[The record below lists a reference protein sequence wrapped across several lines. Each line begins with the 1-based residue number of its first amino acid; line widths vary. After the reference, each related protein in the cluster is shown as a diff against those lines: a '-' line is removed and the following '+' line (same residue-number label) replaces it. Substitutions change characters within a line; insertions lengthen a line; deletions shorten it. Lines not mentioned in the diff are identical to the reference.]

1 MIVVTNRIR
10 VKTGHG
16 AQMAPRFTRSK
27 SLCEFKGF
35 HKVEVL
41 VAELDDC
48 DEMSV
53 NMYWDS
59 RADFR
64 FGVSQTRLK
73 QHTSG
78 LKAAPALKALSSA
91 ANCSLQRWL
100 RFWKMKLN
108 PIKRPVNWGVT

>member
-10 VKTGHG
+10 VKTGNG

-59 RADFR
+59 RADFQVWR
-64 FGVSQTRLK
+64 ESDAF
-73 QHTSG
+73 
-78 LKAAPALKALSSA
+78 KAAHKRPEASSSA
-91 ANCSLQRWL
+91 ES
-100 RFWKMKLN
+100 
-108 PIKRPVNWGVT
+108 PVISSQLLIAEVAAVLKNGDEAQ

>member
-10 VKTGHG
+10 VKTGNG
-16 AQMAPRFTRSK
+16 AQMAPRFTQSK
-27 SLCEFKGF
+27 SLCQFKGF

-59 RADFR
+59 RADFQVWR
-64 FGVSQTRLK
+64 ESDAFKSAHKRPEGS
-73 QHTSG
+73 
-78 LKAAPALKALSSA
+78 SSA
-91 ANCSLQRWL
+91 ESPVINSLLLIAEVAAVLKNGDEAQ
-100 RFWKMKLN
+100 
-108 PIKRPVNWGVT
+108 